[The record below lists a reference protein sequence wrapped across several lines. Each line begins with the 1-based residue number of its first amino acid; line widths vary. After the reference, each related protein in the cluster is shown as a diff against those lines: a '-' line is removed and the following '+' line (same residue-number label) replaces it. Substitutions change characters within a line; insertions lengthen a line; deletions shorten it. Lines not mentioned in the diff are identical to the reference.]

1 MTISHTSDVDIN
13 LVRQWALEA
22 GEIALA
28 RFQHVE
34 PWLKSGDEWVTV
46 ADGEIER
53 LLVERI
59 RAAYPAHRIL
69 GEEMGA
75 QAGDADRLWAI
86 DPIDGTRAFVH
97 GLPVW
102 GISIGLLAQRR
113 PTQAVFYM
121 PCLREMYHA
130 DATGPA
136 HWNDRPLPPIEA
148 RAWTSNDLLCVPADA
163 HRRYRI
169 AFSGVTRAMGS
180 TAANMIYVARG
191 SAVGALIGRVHI
203 WDIAAALVILER
215 AGGALRYLSG
225 QPVDMEALLDGRAAP
240 EPMLA
245 AHPDLLPALLEEIEV
260 REAR

>member
-1 MTISHTSDVDIN
+1 MTDMRTSSVDIN
-13 LVRQWALEA
+13 LVRQWAMEA

-28 RFQHVE
+28 RFQHVQ

-59 RAAYPAHRIL
+59 RAFYPTHRIL

-75 QAGDADRLWAI
+75 QAGEAGQLWAI
-86 DPIDGTRAFVH
+86 DPIDGTRAFVQ

-102 GISIGLLAQRR
+102 GISIGLLAQQR
-113 PTQAVFYM
+113 PAQALFYM
-121 PCLREMYHA
+121 PLVREMYHA
-130 DATGPA
+130 AATGPA
-136 HWNDRPLPPIEA
+136 CWNDQPLPMIQP

-163 HRRYRI
+163 HRRYEI

-180 TAANMIYVARG
+180 TAANIIYVARG
-191 SAVGALIGRVHI
+191 SAVGALIGAVHV
-203 WDIAAALVILER
+203 WDIAAALAILER
-215 AGGALRYLSG
+215 VGGAMCYLSG
-225 QPVDMEALLDGRAAP
+225 RPVELEPLLDGRPAP

-245 AHPDLLPALLEEIEV
+245 AHPDLLPTLLREI
-260 REAR
+260 RAR